1 MFKYLFIA
9 FLGLS
14 SVFAQES
21 EETTKPS
28 ELELFL
34 FKVGF
39 ESLLKD
45 VSINSEKSK
54 LNEND
59 IKSLNEKV
67 ELILAELYKEKRVL
81 TSDDMEVAKV
91 ENSKDN
97 SEVEDLKQQV
107 LLLKKEI
114 EKLKEVK
121 KEKIDEAKTLDTKTS
136 DKKYKTMI
144 VSGKI
149 ISIYNRAYPNSKIL
163 SSLKKDAIIEIEYC
177 DNFGW
182 CKLANKKE
190 YVKEFLIKEAKTN

>member
-1 MFKYLFIA
+1 MFKYLFVI
-9 FLGLS
+9 FLSLS
-14 SVFAQES
+14 SLFAQEN

-81 TSDDMEVAKV
+81 TSEEMEVAKV

-97 SEVEDLKQQV
+97 SEVEELKQQV

-121 KEKIDEAKTLDTKTS
+121 KEKIDKAKTLDTKTS

-149 ISIYNRAYPNSKIL
+149 INVYNRAYPNSKIL
-163 SSLKKDAIIEIEYC
+163 SSLKKDTIVEIEYC

-190 YVKEFLIKEAKTN
+190 YVKEFLIKEP